1 MVKRAS
7 FAHMQCPIAQSME
20 VLGEWWSP
28 LILRDTV
35 IFGITRFDELQKSLG
50 IAPTVLT
57 KRLNTLVAAGVLER
71 RQYSERPPRFEY
83 VPTAAGEA
91 LRPVLKALADWGR
104 QWRLPDADAPGL
116 PPD

>member
-7 FAHMQCPIAQSME
+7 FEHMPCPIAQSME

-35 IFGITRFDELQKSLG
+35 IFGITRFDELQRNLG
-50 IAPTVLT
+50 IAPNVLT
-57 KRLNTLVAAGVLER
+57 KRLNTLVDAGVLER
-71 RQYSERPPRFEY
+71 RQYNERPPRYEY
-83 VPTAAGEA
+83 VPTASGEA

-104 QWRLPDADAPGL
+104 EWRLPVEQDL
-116 PPD
+116 V

>member
-28 LILRDTV
+28 LILRDTI
-35 IFGITRFDELQKSLG
+35 IFGISRFDELQQNLG
-50 IAPTVLT
+50 IAPNVLT
-57 KRLNTLVAAGVLER
+57 RRLKMLVDAGVLER
-71 RQYSERPPRFEY
+71 RQYHQRPPRYEY
-83 VPTAAGEA
+83 VPTASGEA

-104 QWRLPDADAPGL
+104 EWRLPVEQDLG
-116 PPD
+116 